1 MKRTKRFLALVMVML
16 LALSLCGCGNTAKKL
31 YGTWET
37 SFDLS
42 GIIEEEMGDEFE
54 GFHEE
59 FEITLLLEFNEDG
72 TFKMY
77 ADEEKMS
84 DTLDTYLESL
94 SSFGADMIYEQLEE
108 TGMTRDQV
116 DEYIEEQF
124 GMSVQEYMLDEL
136 HNSIEVGDL
145 AAEVETEG
153 VYEAKGKKLYMDE
166 YEVAP
171 NAYDIFSVEDD
182 TLTIDAATEEIA
194 EDAELIEGFSYPYVF
209 KRVAE

>member
-166 YEVAP
+166 YEVVP

>member
-108 TGMTRDQV
+108 TGMTREQV

-145 AAEVETEG
+145 AVEVETEG

>member
-1 MKRTKRFLALVMVML
+1 
-16 LALSLCGCGNTAKKL
+16 
-31 YGTWET
+31 
-37 SFDLS
+37 
-42 GIIEEEMGDEFE
+42 MGDEFE

>member
-59 FEITLLLEFNEDG
+59 FEITLLLEFSEDG

>member
-1 MKRTKRFLALVMVML
+1 MKKGKRILALAMVMV

-42 GIIEEEMGDEFE
+42 GIIEGEMGEDFE

-59 FEITLLLEFNEDG
+59 FEITLLMDFNEDG

-77 ADEEKMS
+77 ADEEKLT

-94 SSFGADMIYEQLEE
+94 ASFGADMMYEQMEE
-108 TGMTRDQV
+108 ADMSREQV
-116 DEYIEEQF
+116 DEYVEEQF
-124 GMSVQEYMLDEL
+124 GMSVEEYMLDEL
-136 HNSIEVGDL
+136 KSSIDADDL
-145 AAEVETEG
+145 ISEVETEG

-166 YEVAP
+166 YEISP
-171 NAYDIFSVEDD
+171 NAYDIFSVEGD

-194 EDAELIEGFSYPYVF
+194 EDQELIDGFSYPYVF
-209 KRVAE
+209 TKVTQ